1 MTTAREVRAI
11 QIAIAC
17 SIFGAIVKFSVGL
30 SSHSMAMLASG
41 VDSVGDLCVS
51 AVNLFVVRL
60 AARPADEGHNYGH
73 AKVEGLG
80 AMFEGGFIFSAG
92 LFLLYE
98 ATHKALIGEKPH
110 DGMLGIIVMI
120 PLLLVTGGTVLYL
133 RKVAA
138 ATKSMVIAADALHY
152 LTDVY
157 VNLGVLAALIIAKVT
172 GWPYVDAIFSAAIA
186 IFMVISSIRVVR
198 EGLHVVMD
206 GSLPVEEVRKVKD
219 VLEGIVARRIISF
232 HDLRTR
238 GGRWP
243 VVDFHVIVPGDTPT
257 AVVHDLFVDLQGQI
271 REIVGPETKVL
282 MHADPLSDREH
293 PLRDERPEVARA
305 V

>member
-30 SSHSMAMLASG
+30 GSHSMAMLASG

-60 AARPADEGHNYGH
+60 AARPADEEHNYGH

-98 ATHKALIGEKPH
+98 AAHKALIGEKPH
-110 DGMLGIIVMI
+110 DGTLGIVVMI
-120 PLLLVTGGTVLYL
+120 PLILVTGATVVYL

-157 VNLGVLAALIIAKVT
+157 VNLGVLAALIVAKVT
-172 GWPYVDAIFSAAIA
+172 GWPYVDAIFSAGIA
-186 IFMVISSIRVVR
+186 IFMVVSSVRVVR

-206 GSLPVEEVRKVKD
+206 GSLPAEDVRKVKE
-219 VLEGIVARRIISF
+219 VLEGIVAKRILSF
-232 HDLRTR
+232 HDFRTR

-243 VVDFHVIVPGDTPT
+243 VVDFHVVVSGDTPT
-257 AVVHDLFVDLQGQI
+257 AVVHELFVDLQAQI
-271 REIVGPETKVL
+271 RAVVGPETKVL
-282 MHADPLSDREH
+282 MHADPLRDGAD
-293 PLRDERPEVARA
+293 PLRDEAP
-305 V
+305 

>member
-1 MTTAREVRAI
+1 MTTAREIRAI

-30 SSHSMAMLASG
+30 GSHSMAMLASA

-60 AARPADEGHNYGH
+60 AARPADEEHNYGH

-98 ATHKALIGEKPH
+98 AAHKALIGEKPH
-110 DGMLGIIVMI
+110 DGTLGIVVMI
-120 PLLLVTGGTVLYL
+120 PLLLVTGATVIYL

-157 VNLGVLAALIIAKVT
+157 VNLGVLAALIVAKVT

-186 IFMVISSIRVVR
+186 IFMVVSSVRVVR

-206 GSLPVEEVRKVKD
+206 GSLPVEEVRKVKEL
-219 VLEGIVARRIISF
+219 LESIVSRRIVSF
-232 HDLRTR
+232 HDFRTR

-243 VVDFHVIVPGDTPT
+243 VVDFHVVVPGATPT
-257 AVVHDLFVDLQGQI
+257 AEIHELFVELQGKV
-271 REIVGPETKVL
+271 RAIVGPETKVL
-282 MHADPLSDREH
+282 MHADPVRDGAH
-293 PLRDERPEVARA
+293 PPRDEAI
-305 V
+305 